1 MSWQETIGKN
11 LIKNVEV
18 KIGDNTTK
26 VENIDGKL
34 KVDHYYKDILQ
45 KTENENV
52 EVSIGDNK
60 TYLPLSAYFMVDGKL
75 KTENKNVEVS
85 IGDNK
90 TKVENTDGKLKV
102 ESIRICVDTINA
114 SINSNRD
121 RDLRSSPPIP
131 KKIISPWMTPLRLLD
146 KQTYTEKDLIKNL
159 ELIGKHPECI
169 TEKYDTIDW
178 TDLTYDNI
186 IDIADYIYEDYI
198 KDGQDGLCFFCFIYN
213 NILVYI
219 QNDSEISKPY
229 IEFKYVKSQINE
241 SDLNT
246 IKKAFNF
253 LNKN

>member
-45 KTENENV
+45 KTENKNV
-52 EVSIGDNK
+52 EDMIGDNK
-60 TYLPLSAYFMVDGKL
+60 TMVDA
-75 KTENKNVEVS
+75 N
-85 IGDNK
+85 
-90 TKVENTDGKLKV
+90 LKV
-102 ESIRICVDTINA
+102 EPIRICVDTINQTT
-114 SINSNRD
+114 NSNRD

-146 KQTYTEKDLIKNL
+146 KQTYSERDLIKNL
-159 ELIGKHPECI
+159 ELIGKHQECI

-178 TDLTYDNI
+178 TDLTFNTV
-186 IDIADYIYEDYI
+186 IDIVDYIYEDNRTG
-198 KDGQDGLCFFCFIYN
+198 GQDGLCFFSFIYN
-213 NILVYI
+213 NIVVYI
-219 QNDSEISKPY
+219 QNDSEISEPY
-229 IEFKYVKSQINE
+229 IEYKYVQSQINE

-246 IKKAFNF
+246 IKKTFNF